1 MGGTIIK
8 VWKSGSGT
16 AYWQVPIREGAVTKS
31 GAEYKIA
38 INESGNDSA
47 GAMKKLSEL
56 LGGEWKVMGVVRAV
70 LCSAQGVPGERAALS
85 VTGIAATL
93 TPKAGAQL
101 THLTLSV
108 GDAESNLGVEAALTA
123 ANLEW
128 EPWEGCTPQE
138 ALVPVGNSMPTVA
151 DARAKAATLANIAGS
166 DNFKAQ
172 AAAKAMGI
180 ASATIPSDVG
190 SVAAIAAHWAGFGE
204 ATDAVVRLRIGAFGG
219 HVRTCSVVVRGGG
232 AHALAP
238 WAAVCAC
245 VRTGALGCRV
255 CAWRG
260 RGAHRS

>member
-1 MGGTIIK
+1 M
-8 VWKSGSGT
+8 
-16 AYWQVPIREGAVTKS
+16 
-31 GAEYKIA
+31 
-38 INESGNDSA
+38 
-47 GAMKKLSEL
+47 
-56 LGGEWKVMGVVRAV
+56 
-70 LCSAQGVPGERAALS
+70 RAAM
-85 VTGIAATL
+85 AE
-93 TPKAGAQL
+93 
-101 THLTLSV
+101 LTLSV

-204 ATDAVVRLRIGAFGG
+204 ATDAVVRLRIGAGHRAESG
-219 HVRTCSVVVRGGG
+219 SAHDGASAHVRLRV
-232 AHALAP
+232 LAR
-238 WAAVCAC
+238 AQQ
-245 VRTGALGCRV
+245 LD
-255 CAWRG
+255 
-260 RGAHRS
+260 H